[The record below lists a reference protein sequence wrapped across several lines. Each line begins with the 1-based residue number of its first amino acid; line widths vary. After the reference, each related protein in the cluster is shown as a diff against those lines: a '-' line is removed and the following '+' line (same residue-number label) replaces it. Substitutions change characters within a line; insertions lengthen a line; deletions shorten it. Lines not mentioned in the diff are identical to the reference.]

1 MKFKMKVMQYDKGMG
16 ALEIAQAISKAQ
28 GIPKVDRIPPD
39 YMPEKEVLIFV
50 VVDGGKKLD
59 KKVAEWVHFLN
70 KKSSANIAFIGVGA
84 GSLSAMNELVGM
96 AKDIGINVA
105 GVYEVPVKSSL
116 FKKGKATDADIKAA
130 VEFAAKTV
138 DSI

>member
-16 ALEIAQAISKAQ
+16 ALSIAQAISKAQ

-50 VVDGGKKLD
+50 VVDGKKLD

-70 KKSSANIAFIGVGA
+70 EKSTQHIAFIGVGA
-84 GSLSAMNELVGM
+84 GSSAAMGELASMANE
-96 AKDIGINVA
+96 IGIHVA
-105 GVYEVPVKSSL
+105 GVHEVPVKSGL
-116 FKKGKATDADIKAA
+116 FSKGKATEADIKEA